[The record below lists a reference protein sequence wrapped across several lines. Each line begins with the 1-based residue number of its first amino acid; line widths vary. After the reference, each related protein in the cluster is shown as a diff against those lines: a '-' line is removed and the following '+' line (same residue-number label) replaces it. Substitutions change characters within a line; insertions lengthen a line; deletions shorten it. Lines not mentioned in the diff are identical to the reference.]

1 MTVNLLPTGSRKFR
15 ENTADSVLFHM
26 MEHTA
31 DRPSTV
37 TVTRTLPTPRKGN
50 PGTQKTTINCRTTS
64 ILDVGLAT
72 ERKVPVIVKIE
83 TSVPVG
89 ADYNDFIRALN
100 NISGA
105 VLVNFNTLTSEQR
118 DLFITGLLPEA
129 PVATSGV

>member
-31 DRPSTV
+31 DKPSTI

-83 TSVPVG
+83 TSMPVG
-89 ADYNDFIRALN
+89 ANSNDFKRALN

-105 VLVNFNTLTSEQR
+105 VIVSLNTLSDEQK

-129 PVATSGV
+129 SVATPEV